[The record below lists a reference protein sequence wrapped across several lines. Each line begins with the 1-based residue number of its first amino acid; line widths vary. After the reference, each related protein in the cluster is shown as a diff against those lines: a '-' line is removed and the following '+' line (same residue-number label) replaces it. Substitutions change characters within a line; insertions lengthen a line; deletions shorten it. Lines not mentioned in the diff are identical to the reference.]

1 MGKVLKCVLLSTLCF
16 NSNENLKSE
25 SLILCEHIRD
35 TFILVKNF
43 SASVYNPQCHLLPKH
58 QSIKNTSFCKA
69 QSKYTSKVTK
79 GGTFNTESDLK
90 MYLFSE
96 SRQLNQFFSNSLK

>member
-1 MGKVLKCVLLSTLCF
+1 MFCYQCKSTLCF
-16 NSNENLKSE
+16 NSKKNLKSE
-25 SLILCEHIRD
+25 SCVNTVVTLLYL
-35 TFILVKNF
+35 TVKNF
-43 SASVYNPQCHLLPKH
+43 SASVYNPQCHLLPKY
-58 QSIKNTSFCKA
+58 QSVKNTSFCKA